1 MSVLLINGSPHSKG
15 CTYTALSVVAEQL
28 NKNGLETRMLHIG
41 NRAVHG
47 CAACGKCEETRRCVF
62 TSDLVNEAIGLL
74 LEAEALVVG
83 SPVYYA
89 GPNGALCAF
98 LDRVFFTRNEL
109 YAFKPAAAV
118 VSCRRGG
125 ASASFDRLNKYFT
138 IARMP
143 VVSSQ
148 YWNSV
153 HGNTP
158 EEVMQDREGLQTM
171 RALGDNMSWFV
182 KCISAGR
189 AAGIR
194 PPVIEAWEPTNFIR

>member
-1 MSVLLINGSPHSKG
+1 
-15 CTYTALSVVAEQL
+15 
-28 NKNGLETRMLHIG
+28 
-41 NRAVHG
+41 
-47 CAACGKCEETRRCVF
+47 
-62 TSDLVNEAIGLL
+62 
-74 LEAEALVVG
+74 
-83 SPVYYA
+83 
-89 GPNGALCAF
+89 
-98 LDRVFFTRNEL
+98 
-109 YAFKPAAAV
+109 
-118 VSCRRGG
+118 
-125 ASASFDRLNKYFT
+125 T